1 MFSLVLT
8 AAFGILGAL
17 SIYLARRDEEGRTFF
32 WIMATLCALAFGF
45 SLGSFNQDARLRNEI
60 ATLRARLQTEGS
72 AAVGPLETA
81 VETRVNDAVDD
92 AGDNA
97 AGEAV
102 GEGVGDAPDSVG
114 SVPDTPSQVAFTAPP
129 TASASPTVSVPP
141 TASALPAPSDVVL
154 SAPAPLTPPPDT
166 PEADVLRSVTTA
178 TGTGLPEP
186 EPARALPVTA
196 TDVRLS
202 ELAGTWEMTTTIE
215 RTAYPTYL
223 GLELTFRLDVTAS
236 GGTFSALG
244 NKTAERAPGAART
257 LSYAPSAANRIALT
271 GAYVDADTLAV
282 SFEEGVDAQGGTMT
296 LNAVSPQRLEGVFS
310 SSAAASGG
318 SVVWRKLS
326 GPAGN

>member
-32 WIMATLCALAFGF
+32 WVMATLCALAFGF

-60 ATLRARLQTEGS
+60 ATLRARLQPEGS
-72 AAVGPLETA
+72 AAVDPLETA
-81 VETRVNDAVDD
+81 VETRANDAVNDARDDTADD
-92 AGDNA
+92 AV
-97 AGEAV
+97 GEAI

-129 TASASPTVSVPP
+129 TASVPP
-141 TASALPAPSDVVL
+141 TASASPAPSDVVL

-166 PEADVLRSVTTA
+166 PESDVLRNAATA
-178 TGTGLPEP
+178 TGTGLPAP
-186 EPARALPVTA
+186 EPARAFPATA
-196 TDVRLS
+196 TDDRLS
-202 ELAGTWEMTTTIE
+202 ELAGIWEMTTTIE

-244 NKTAERAPGAART
+244 NKTAESAPGAART

>member
-8 AAFGILGAL
+8 AAFGILSAL
-17 SIYLARRDEEGRTFF
+17 SIYLAHRDEEGRTFF
-32 WIMATLCALAFGF
+32 WVMATLCALAFGF

-60 ATLRARLQTEGS
+60 ATLKARLQTEGS
-72 AAVGPLETA
+72 AAVDPLETA
-81 VETRVNDAVDD
+81 VETRANDARDD
-92 AGDNA
+92 AADDA

-102 GEGVGDAPDSVG
+102 GEGVGDAPDSAG
-114 SVPDTPSQVAFTAPP
+114 SVPDTPSQVAFTVPP
-129 TASASPTVSVPP
+129 TASAS
-141 TASALPAPSDVVL
+141 PAPSDVVL

-166 PEADVLRSVTTA
+166 PESDVLRSAAPA

-186 EPARALPVTA
+186 EPARAPPVTA
-196 TDVRLS
+196 TDDRLS

>member
-72 AAVGPLETA
+72 VTVDPLETA
-81 VETRVNDAVDD
+81 VETRANDAVNDARDDTADD
-92 AGDNA
+92 AV
-97 AGEAV
+97 GEAV

-129 TASASPTVSVPP
+129 TASVPP
-141 TASALPAPSDVVL
+141 TASASPAPSDVVSL
-154 SAPAPLTPPPDT
+154 TPAPLTPPPDT
-166 PEADVLRSVTTA
+166 PESDLPRSAAPA
-178 TGTGLPEP
+178 TETGLPEP
-186 EPARALPVTA
+186 EPARAFPVTA

-202 ELAGTWEMTTTIE
+202 ELAGIWEMTTTIE
-215 RTAYPTYL
+215 RTAYPNYL

-236 GGTFSALG
+236 GATFSALG

-282 SFEEGVDAQGGTMT
+282 SFEEGVDAQEGTMT